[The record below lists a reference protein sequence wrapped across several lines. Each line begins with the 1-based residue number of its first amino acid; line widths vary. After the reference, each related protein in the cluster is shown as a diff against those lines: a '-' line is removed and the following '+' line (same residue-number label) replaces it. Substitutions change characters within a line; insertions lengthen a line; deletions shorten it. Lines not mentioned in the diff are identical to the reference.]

1 MYGGTNMIYS
11 YPEVFSKLTYETA
24 FLIFLK
30 KDGSVR
36 LMLGTRN
43 LNTVSLRWGF
53 QGRALG
59 GHDNRCN
66 INNGNVAV
74 FDLNLGEARSFSINR
89 LVSIQYTGIVDTMD
103 KLNEVTEKFLAFKE
117 EYEKTQPMH
126 MTMDMLD

>member
-1 MYGGTNMIYS
+1 MIFS
-11 YPEVFSKLTYETA
+11 YPEVFSKLIYESA
-24 FLIFLK
+24 YLIFLK
-30 KDGSVR
+30 RDGSVR

-53 QGRALG
+53 QGKALG

-74 FDLNLGEARSFSINR
+74 FDLLLGEARSFNIDR
-89 LVSIQYTGIVDTMD
+89 LVDVQYMGVIDNED
-103 KLNEVTEKFLAFKE
+103 KLNEVADKFMKFKE